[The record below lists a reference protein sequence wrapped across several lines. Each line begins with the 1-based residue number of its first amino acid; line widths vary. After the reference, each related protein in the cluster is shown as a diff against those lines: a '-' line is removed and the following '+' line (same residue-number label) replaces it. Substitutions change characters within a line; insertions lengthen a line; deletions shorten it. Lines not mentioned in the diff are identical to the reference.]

1 MSSHV
6 SILFP
11 LNVLTLFE
19 LSIRQAHIQSL
30 RNYCATRFDTINRN
44 MNRYYMTPS
53 RPIGRRT
60 ADARPGG
67 PAWRQHGG
75 QARQALA
82 RLNGGSDLPAGGNGA
97 AQNPQAQTRAGPT
110 LPPPRLAQTQ
120 GYQDPTA
127 VLGKPRNLLDLWY
140 EYVHGND
147 GRKAAHRFSHEE
159 KGRCRF
165 KYSRRLPFWELM
177 SHLTETR
184 GHSDLSAVELIK
196 QCYGDNISVTQIC
209 KALAVARRTGNF
221 HPNLGY
227 NPQQGRRGSRH
238 YPQQQANEVGQQIL
252 MNV

>member
-1 MSSHV
+1 MV
-6 SILFP
+6 DPI
-11 LNVLTLFE
+11 
-19 LSIRQAHIQSL
+19 
-30 RNYCATRFDTINRN
+30 Y
-44 MNRYYMTPS
+44 
-53 RPIGRRT
+53 RPVET
-60 ADARPGG
+60 A
-67 PAWRQHGG
+67 
-75 QARQALA
+75 
-82 RLNGGSDLPAGGNGA
+82 
-97 AQNPQAQTRAGPT
+97 
-110 LPPPRLAQTQ
+110 PPRT
-120 GYQDPTA
+120 P
-127 VLGKPRNLLDLWY
+127 KPRPALHPRCLRLGLRRRRGIKIQLRFLVSRGTY
-140 EYVHGND
+140 SICGMSTVHGND

-159 KGRCRF
+159 KGRCCF

-238 YPQQQANEVGQQIL
+238 YPQQQANQVGQQIL